1 MQRSFLILLS
11 IVILAGCSLEDLHRS
26 DKPLSRV
33 EASKYVSLPLPSSA
47 RDIYYVY
54 HADGLQEF
62 QEFVRF
68 TVDAD
73 EMTSTV
79 DALLS
84 GHTNSPPVY
93 DSDVEK
99 SFQPMTW
106 WTPTS
111 IVHGEHR
118 TADKQPI
125 YIWTDID
132 NNIIFVCRHD

>member
-11 IVILAGCSLEDLHRS
+11 IVILGGCGMEDLHRS
-26 DKPLSRV
+26 DKPLSRA
-33 EASKYVSLPLPSSA
+33 EASKYVSLPLPASA

-54 HADGLQEF
+54 HAGGLQDF

-73 EMTSTV
+73 ELAPAV
-79 DALLS
+79 AALLS
-84 GHTNSPPVY
+84 GHTDFSPVY

-99 SFQPMTW
+99 PFLPMAW
-106 WTPTS
+106 WTPNS

-125 YIWTDID
+125 YIWADTD
-132 NNIIFVCRHD
+132 NSIIFVCRHD